1 MPSADES
8 SKTLYLAIKSSCI
21 TMKAESS
28 PQLAE
33 SSIELNV
40 N

>member
-1 MPSADES
+1 MPSAHEF

-28 PQLAE
+28 PHPGE
-33 SSIELNV
+33 SSIELNR